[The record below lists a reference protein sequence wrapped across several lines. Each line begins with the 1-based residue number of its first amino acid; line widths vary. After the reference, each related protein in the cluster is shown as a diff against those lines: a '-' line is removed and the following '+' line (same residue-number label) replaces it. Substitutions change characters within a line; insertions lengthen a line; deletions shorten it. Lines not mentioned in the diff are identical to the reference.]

1 MKVLVTAMLK
11 KETIPL
17 VLTLIY
23 CSVIFI
29 LSSIPGAELS
39 GIQTPDYILHAVE
52 YSVLGLLLC
61 WWRAAAGEPAAR
73 AVIQAIIIGSLYG
86 ITDEFHQYFVPGRCT
101 SVSDWFADTAGT
113 AAGAWIFAWAKT
125 FRKNSRRNITGS
137 TTIKW

>member
-1 MKVLVTAMLK
+1 MKVQVTAMLK

-61 WWRAAAGEPAAR
+61 WWRVAAGEPVAR
-73 AVIQAIIIGSLYG
+73 AVTQAIIMGSLYG
-86 ITDEFHQYFVPGRCT
+86 ITDEFHQFFVPGRCM
-101 SVSDWFADTAGT
+101 SVSDWLADTAGS
-113 AAGAWIFAWAKT
+113 AAGAWIFSWAKT
-125 FRKNSRRNITGS
+125 FRKNSRRNLTGS
-137 TTIKW
+137 TTILW